1 METFTD
7 LIRRLVKAL
16 NMSRCD
22 YMFTGALA
30 ASYYGRPRTTL
41 DVDLVIAAEERDLD
55 RLTKWLG
62 SAGLVVEKRKL
73 QSALRSGDRIST
85 LEDQKSP
92 HTVDIIFR
100 SQKLDRVSGRI
111 VGLRT
116 YYEAPESLV
125 LAKLRMIKVTV
136 QEERAAADRADIVSI
151 LKNTRINLRSL
162 RRMAKTQRT
171 ARVLD
176 DLINQARR

>member
-1 METFTD
+1 MMLETFTD

-62 SAGLVVEKRKL
+62 SAGLVVEKEGFNQPCDREIGSQLSKIRRART
-73 QSALRSGDRIST
+73 QSISYS
-85 LEDQKSP
+85 EVKS
-92 HTVDIIFR
+92 
-100 SQKLDRVSGRI
+100 
-111 VGLRT
+111 
-116 YYEAPESLV
+116 
-125 LAKLRMIKVTV
+125 
-136 QEERAAADRADIVSI
+136 SI
-151 LKNTRINLRSL
+151 GSPGEL
-162 RRMAKTQRT
+162 
-171 ARVLD
+171 
-176 DLINQARR
+176 